1 MMKKFSTIISRIFI
15 LLIGAFLFRI
25 YIFSSGWENL
35 NVLIENTRGPFYA
48 DVLIDKELV
57 LNELPQRYLG
67 DDLSEDTYN
76 DLLIL
81 KDFEYDGKKPMQMNT
96 YIEGNW
102 KLGPYEC
109 KNTKNGCL
117 FSTDSRMPET
127 VQLVLMDKDHKFYV
141 SEPITETLDNCVKID
156 FNTMKVTYNRN
167 HILKFISPLLLLL
180 LSGEFIVSIILVK
193 RKSESGT
200 EYLGNDKLVEFF
212 FYVPYAM
219 SIIFLIQHVYEP
231 NSEPIILAL
240 LLNIFYVMQSDDENV
255 ALWIAAINFLIAML
269 CSFLLPIF

>member
-1 MMKKFSTIISRIFI
+1 M
-15 LLIGAFLFRI
+15 G
-25 YIFSSGWENL
+25 NL

-48 DVLIDKELV
+48 DVLVDKELV
-57 LNELPQRYLG
+57 LNEMPQRYLD
-67 DDLSEDTYN
+67 DDLSEDTHN

-102 KLGPYEC
+102 KIGPYEC

-156 FNTMKVTYNRN
+156 FTTMKVTYNRN
-167 HILKFISPLLLLL
+167 HILKFISPLLWLL
-180 LSGEFIVSIILVK
+180 LSGEFIFSIFLAK
-193 RKSESGT
+193 RNSESNA
-200 EYLGNDKLVEFF
+200 EYLGNDKLVELF

-219 SIIFLIQHVYEP
+219 SIIFLIQHAYKL
-231 NSEPIILAL
+231 NSLSIIFAL
-240 LLNIFYVMQSDDENV
+240 LLNVCYVMQSGDDENV
-255 ALWIAAINFLIAML
+255 ALWIATINFLIAIL

>member
-1 MMKKFSTIISRIFI
+1 MKIIYRICIIIISI
-15 LLIGAFLFRI
+15 LLFRI
-25 YIFSSGWENL
+25 SVTANGWETL

-57 LNELPQRYLG
+57 LNEMPQQYLG
-67 DDLSEDTYN
+67 DDLLEDTHN
-76 DLLIL
+76 DLLTL
-81 KDFEYDGKKPMQMNT
+81 KDFEYEGKKPMQMNT
-96 YIEGNW
+96 YSEGNC

-167 HILKFISPLLLLL
+167 HILKFISPLLWLL
-180 LSGEFIVSIILVK
+180 LSGEFIVSIILAK
-193 RKSESGT
+193 RKSERGT

-219 SIIFLIQHVYEP
+219 SIIFLIQHAYELD
-231 NSEPIILAL
+231 SLSIIIGLM
-240 LLNIFYVMQSDDENV
+240 LNIFYVMQSDDEDV